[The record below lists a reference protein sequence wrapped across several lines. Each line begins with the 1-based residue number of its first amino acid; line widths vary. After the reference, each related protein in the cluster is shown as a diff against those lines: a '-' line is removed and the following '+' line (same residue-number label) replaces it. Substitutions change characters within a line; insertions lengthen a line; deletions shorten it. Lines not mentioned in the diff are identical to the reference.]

1 MIARALTHPDHART
15 RSLIAAIL
23 CAALAGAGFG
33 LLMPLV
39 SLNLEA
45 MTGSGA
51 VVGAN
56 ATAAAISTIL
66 MTPLIPFLFSRLPPR
81 AAMAGASVFTG
92 IGIAAFPFIPDVY
105 AWWVLRFITGC
116 AVTII
121 FVGSET
127 WINQLAKPA
136 SRAGLLAV
144 YATVLSAGFGSGGL
158 ILAALGADGHAPW
171 FAGAAI
177 FILGAAPVAVLRGP
191 GLVPPSAADA
201 GLKAI
206 IGAARLAPPALLAG
220 LVFGAMET
228 AVYTLIPVYAER
240 LGFAAATVGVIV
252 AAAAMGGIAMQ
263 IPIGRFA
270 DQAGRLNT
278 LRLVAAGGIVLPLLA
293 ALAGANLAG
302 LVPLVFLFAGLSS
315 AFYTLGL
322 ALIGERVQAGALAAA
337 NAAFIF
343 AYGLGSLVG
352 PPIMGAAMD
361 GFDPYGLMLAFSAL
375 AALYLLL
382 AWREKDT
389 GNGAGQD

>member
-1 MIARALTHPDHART
+1 MIARALIHPAHARA
-15 RSLIAAIL
+15 RSLTAAIL

-51 VVGAN
+51 VVGGN
-56 ATAAAISTIL
+56 ATAAAISTIV

-81 AAMAGASVFTG
+81 AAMAGASAFTG
-92 IGIAAFPFIPDVY
+92 LGIAAFPVLPDVY
-105 AWWVLRFITGC
+105 AWWVLRFVTGC

-127 WINQLAKPA
+127 WINQLARPE
-136 SRAGLLAV
+136 SRASLLAV

-158 ILAALGADGHAPW
+158 ILAALGAEGYAPW
-171 FAGAAI
+171 LAGAAI
-177 FILGAAPVAVLRGP
+177 FLAGALPVALLRGP
-191 GLVPPSAADA
+191 GLVPPDAGDA
-201 GLKAI
+201 GLKAL
-206 IGAARLAPPALLAG
+206 IGAARLAPPAILAG

-228 AVYTLIPVYAER
+228 AVYTLVPVYAER

-252 AAAAMGGIAMQ
+252 AAAAMGGIALQ
-263 IPIGRFA
+263 IPVGRFA
-270 DQAGRLNT
+270 DRAGRLTT
-278 LRLVAAGGIVLPLLA
+278 LRAVAAGGIVLPLLA
-293 ALAGANLAG
+293 ALAGANLA
-302 LVPLVFLFAGLSS
+302 LLLPLVFLFAGLSS

-343 AYGLGSLVG
+343 AYGLGSLIG
-352 PPIMGAAMD
+352 PPAMGAAMD
-361 GFDPYGLMLAFSAL
+361 GFDPFGLMIAFSAL
-375 AALYLLL
+375 AALYLLC
-382 AWREKDT
+382 AWREKD
-389 GNGAGQD
+389 AGQD

>member
-1 MIARALTHPDHART
+1 MIARALINPAHART
-15 RSLIAAIL
+15 RSLTAAIL

-51 VVGAN
+51 VVGGN
-56 ATAAAISTIL
+56 ATAAAISTIV

-81 AAMAGASVFTG
+81 AAMAGASAFTG
-92 IGIAAFPFIPDVY
+92 LGIAAFPVLPDVY
-105 AWWVLRFITGC
+105 AWWGLRFVTGC

-127 WINQLAKPA
+127 WINQLARPE
-136 SRAGLLAV
+136 SRASLLAV

-158 ILAALGADGHAPW
+158 ILAALGAEGYAPW
-171 FAGAAI
+171 LAGAAI
-177 FILGAAPVAVLRGP
+177 FLAGALPVALLRGP
-191 GLVPPSAADA
+191 GLVPPDAADA
-201 GLKAI
+201 GLKAL
-206 IGAARLAPPALLAG
+206 IGAARLAPPAILAG

-228 AVYTLIPVYAER
+228 AVYTLVPVYAER

-252 AAAAMGGIAMQ
+252 AAAAMGGIALQ
-263 IPIGRFA
+263 IPVGRFA
-270 DQAGRLNT
+270 DRAGRLTT
-278 LRLVAAGGIVLPLLA
+278 LRAVAAGGIILPLLA
-293 ALAGANLAG
+293 ALAGANLAW
-302 LVPLVFLFAGLSS
+302 LLPLVFLFAGLSS

-343 AYGLGSLVG
+343 AYGLGSLIG
-352 PPIMGAAMD
+352 PPAMGAAMD
-361 GFDPYGLMLAFSAL
+361 GFDPFGLMIAFSAL
-375 AALYLLL
+375 AALYLLC
-382 AWREKDT
+382 AWREKD
-389 GNGAGQD
+389 AGQD

>member
-1 MIARALTHPDHART
+1 MIARALSHPAYART

-51 VVGAN
+51 VVGGN
-56 ATAAAISTIL
+56 ATAAAISTII

-81 AAMAGASVFTG
+81 AAMAGATIFTG
-92 IGIAAFPFIPDVY
+92 LGIAAFPFLPDVY
-105 AWWVLRFITGC
+105 AWWVLRFVTGC

-127 WINQLAKPA
+127 WINQLAKPGGRA
-136 SRAGLLAV
+136 SLLAV

-158 ILAALGADGHAPW
+158 LLALLGSEGYAPW
-171 FAGAAI
+171 LAGAAI
-177 FILGAAPVAVLRGP
+177 FIGGALPIACLRGP
-191 GLVPPSAADA
+191 GLVPPEAGDA
-201 GLKAI
+201 GLKALV
-206 IGAARLAPPALLAG
+206 GAARLAPPAMLAG

-228 AVYTLIPVYAER
+228 AVYTLVPVYSER
-240 LGFAAATVGVIV
+240 LGFAEFTVGLIV

-270 DQAGRLNT
+270 DQAGRLTT
-278 LRLVAAGGIVLPLLA
+278 LRAVAAGGVFLPLLA
-293 ALAGANLAG
+293 ALAGANLMA
-302 LVPLVFLFAGLSS
+302 LLPLTFLFAGLSS

-322 ALIGERVQAGALAAA
+322 ALIGERVQAGSLAAA

-343 AYGLGSLVG
+343 AYGIGSLIG
-352 PPIMGAAMD
+352 PPAMGAAMD
-361 GFDPYGLMLAFSAL
+361 GLDPFGLMIAFSAL
-375 AALYLLL
+375 SALYLLC

-389 GNGAGQD
+389 GQD

>member
-1 MIARALTHPDHART
+1 MIARALIHPAHARA
-15 RSLIAAIL
+15 RSLTAAIL

-51 VVGAN
+51 VVGGN
-56 ATAAAISTIL
+56 ATAAAISTIV

-81 AAMAGASVFTG
+81 AAMAGASAFTG
-92 IGIAAFPFIPDVY
+92 LGIAAFPVLPDVY
-105 AWWVLRFITGC
+105 AWWGLRFVTGC

-127 WINQLAKPA
+127 WINQLARPE
-136 SRAGLLAV
+136 SRASLLAV

-158 ILAALGADGHAPW
+158 ILAALGAEGYAPW
-171 FAGAAI
+171 LAGAAI
-177 FILGAAPVAVLRGP
+177 FLAGALPVALLRGP
-191 GLVPPSAADA
+191 GLVPPDAADA
-201 GLKAI
+201 GLKAL
-206 IGAARLAPPALLAG
+206 IGAARLAPPAILAG

-228 AVYTLIPVYAER
+228 AVYTLVPVYAER

-252 AAAAMGGIAMQ
+252 AAAAMGGIALQ
-263 IPIGRFA
+263 IPVGRFA
-270 DQAGRLNT
+270 DRAGRLTT
-278 LRLVAAGGIVLPLLA
+278 LRAVAAGGIVLPLLA
-293 ALAGANLAG
+293 ALAGANLA
-302 LVPLVFLFAGLSS
+302 LLLPLVFLFAGLSS

-343 AYGLGSLVG
+343 AYGLGSLIG
-352 PPIMGAAMD
+352 PPAMGAAMD
-361 GFDPYGLMLAFSAL
+361 GFDPFGLMIAFSAL
-375 AALYLLL
+375 AALYLLC
-382 AWREKDT
+382 AWREKD
-389 GNGAGQD
+389 AGQD

>member
-1 MIARALTHPDHART
+1 MIARALIHPAHARA
-15 RSLIAAIL
+15 RSLTAAIL

-51 VVGAN
+51 VVGGN
-56 ATAAAISTIL
+56 ATAAAISTIV

-81 AAMAGASVFTG
+81 AAMAGASAFTG
-92 IGIAAFPFIPDVY
+92 LGIAAFPVLPDVY
-105 AWWVLRFITGC
+105 AWWGLRFVTGC

-127 WINQLAKPA
+127 WINQLARPE
-136 SRAGLLAV
+136 SRASLLAV

-158 ILAALGADGHAPW
+158 ILAALGAEGYAPW
-171 FAGAAI
+171 LAGAAI
-177 FILGAAPVAVLRGP
+177 FLAGALPVALLRGP
-191 GLVPPSAADA
+191 GLVPPDAADA
-201 GLKAI
+201 GLKAL
-206 IGAARLAPPALLAG
+206 IGAARLAPPAILAG

-228 AVYTLIPVYAER
+228 AVYTLVPVYAER

-252 AAAAMGGIAMQ
+252 AAAAMGGIALQ
-263 IPIGRFA
+263 IPVGRFA
-270 DQAGRLNT
+270 DRAGRLTT
-278 LRLVAAGGIVLPLLA
+278 LRAVAAGGIILPLLA
-293 ALAGANLAG
+293 ALAGANLAW
-302 LVPLVFLFAGLSS
+302 LLPLVFLFAGLSS

-343 AYGLGSLVG
+343 AYGLGSLIG
-352 PPIMGAAMD
+352 PPAMGAAMD
-361 GFDPYGLMLAFSAL
+361 GFDPFGLMIAFSAL
-375 AALYLLL
+375 AALYLLC
-382 AWREKDT
+382 AWREKD
-389 GNGAGQD
+389 AGQD